1 MNPSSSHTSPSALY
15 RLDLFP
21 KVVRNSQTI
30 ISPYLFDNQTN
41 KCIVGLGD
49 LWDASDVAWSEKGQK
64 VSMKLRHCVDR
75 SVLFLFE
82 VDLETQ
88 KAKLSSSDYG
98 HVLGGSIDGVVEEM
112 ARTTE
117 LRTIFY

>member
-1 MNPSSSHTSPSALY
+1 MNPTSSHPSPDNRY

-21 KVVRNSQTI
+21 KVVRTSQI
-30 ISPYLFDNQTN
+30 LNSPYLFDNQTN
-41 KCIVGLGD
+41 ACVMGLGD
-49 LWDASDVAWSEKGQK
+49 LWDASEVAWSEKGQK
-64 VSMKLRHCVDR
+64 VSMNLQHYADR

-82 VDLETQ
+82 LDLETQ

-98 HVLGGSIDGVVEEM
+98 HVLGGSMDGVVEEM
-112 ARTTE
+112 AKTTE